1 MSDSNPQSLGEA
13 SFMECY
19 IPYAHLSPS
28 PSHVCL
34 TNTHAL
40 CHYHS
45 FYLSPSVSLSPSN
58 TRPAGADHAQV
69 AKTGRRLVSVYKQ
82 QNRSADAES
91 LLQRIL
97 DLVAGMSEVETIRI
111 VNSIAILQK
120 KQGKLEEAEA
130 MYLRALNTYEQLQLR
145 GASLS
150 VCREDYLSTL
160 NNLGLLYKAK
170 KDFPRSRQYYDAAY
184 TGRKDIFGIH
194 LLSYCLFFVTCS
206 FYFISSHLIIFPSKC
221 LLDL

>member
-1 MSDSNPQSLGEA
+1 MLI
-13 SFMECY
+13 CH
-19 IPYAHLSPS
+19 HL
-28 PSHVCL
+28 HL
-34 TNTHAL
+34 TPVSQTHT
-40 CHYHS
+40 HS
-45 FYLSPSVSLSPSN
+45 VTITLFICPPLSLSLRQTRTSI
-58 TRPAGADHAQV
+58 RPAGADHAQV

-170 KDFPRSRQYYDAAY
+170 KDFARSRQYYDAAY